1 MASISRSQEGARSR
15 SQDLIRSAGHG
26 IGRAMIRTPWLWP
39 LLRAPVRRFF
49 DLRADSWDRRTV
61 ESDPEF
67 LLPLATALTQV
78 GEPER
83 ALDLGTGTGVAA
95 LLIAREF
102 PRCSVR
108 GVDISEPMI
117 KRATQRIGL
126 DPDGRV
132 AFRVAD
138 ASSLPFADDSF
149 DLVTQLNLP
158 PFLAETARVLRPGG
172 FFIVATSWG
181 ERTPFHV
188 DPMKLEKAARRYGL
202 EPVTSGRSGQGQYS
216 VFTPAL
222 HPPD

>member
-1 MASISRSQEGARSR
+1 MAVSPEGQQDTSSR

-26 IGRAMIRTPWLWP
+26 IGKAMIRAPWLWP
-39 LLRAPVRRFF
+39 LLRGPVRRFF

-61 ESDPEF
+61 ESDPGF
-67 LLPLATALTQV
+67 LLPLATALTHV
-78 GEPER
+78 REPER

-95 LLIAREF
+95 LLVAREF

-117 KRATQRIGL
+117 KLATKRIGL

-158 PFLAETARVLRPGG
+158 PFLEETSRVLRPGG
-172 FFIVATSWG
+172 HFIAATSWG

-188 DPMKLEKAARRYGL
+188 DAGSLEDAASRHGL
-202 EPVTSGRSGQGQYS
+202 ESVTSGRAGRGEYS
-216 VFTPAL
+216 VFTRAL
-222 HPPD
+222 PPPG